1 MADTAANTQVNL
13 IKAGLEDAVVSTSE
27 ICFIDGQKGRLLY
40 RGFDVD
46 DLAAQSTFEEVIY
59 LLWHGHLPTRKEL
72 DAHVKALSATAN
84 RRLAPKIISM
94 LRLFPKK
101 TTPMEILRTGVSALS
116 AFDPEAGDNSREAT
130 LRKSLRLTAQMPTL
144 VAAWERIRRGKPP
157 VAPNPKLTLAGNFLY
172 MLSGKKPTP
181 LATKTFDVALIL
193 HADHE
198 FNASTFAARVTAATL
213 SDLHSAV
220 VSGIGALKGPLH
232 GGANEQVMLMVEK
245 IKDPAKAE
253 GWIKKAIADKVR
265 LMGFG
270 HRVYRVEDPRAK
282 HLRRLA
288 TELGEQIHNMS
299 YVEILNTVAQVVT
312 AEKHIYPN
320 VDLFSGAAYAAMGIA
335 TDQFT
340 PIFALSRVAGWA
352 AHVLEQ
358 HGNNR
363 LIRPRSEYTGA
374 TDARYVSISER

>member
-1 MADTAANTQVNL
+1 MADTAANSQVNL

-46 DLAAQSTFEEVIY
+46 DLAAQSTFEETVY
-59 LLWHGHLPTRKEL
+59 LLWYGHLPTRKEL
-72 DAHVKALSATAN
+72 DTLTKALSATAN
-84 RRLAPKIISM
+84 RKLPPKLIEM

-116 AFDPEAGDNSREAT
+116 AFDPDADDNSREAT
-130 LRKSLRLTAQMPTL
+130 LRKSIRLTAQMPTL
-144 VAAWERIRRGKPP
+144 VAAWERIRRGKPLMT
-157 VAPNPKLTLAGNFLY
+157 PNPKLNLAGNFLY
-172 MLSGKKPTP
+172 MMSGKPPTP
-181 LATKTFDVALIL
+181 LAAKTFDVALIL

-213 SDLHSAV
+213 SDVHSGV

-245 IKDPAKAE
+245 IKDPAKA
-253 GWIKKAIADKVR
+253 GAFIKKAIADKAR

-288 TELGEQIHNMS
+288 TELGQQIHDMH
-299 YVEILNTVAQVVT
+299 YVEILNTVAAAVT

-320 VDLFSGAAYAAMGIA
+320 VDLYSGAAYAAMGIS

-340 PIFALSRVAGWA
+340 PIFAMSRVAGWA

-363 LIRPRSEYTGA
+363 LIRPRSDYIGA
-374 TDARYVSISER
+374 TEARYVSLADR

>member
-1 MADTAANTQVNL
+1 MADTAANSQVNL

-46 DLAAQSTFEEVIY
+46 DLAAQSTFEETVY
-59 LLWHGHLPTRKEL
+59 LLWYGHLPTRKEL
-72 DAHVKALSATAN
+72 DTLTKALSATAN
-84 RRLAPKIISM
+84 RKLPPKLIEM
-94 LRLFPKK
+94 LRLFPRK

-116 AFDPEAGDNSREAT
+116 AFDPDADDNSREAT
-130 LRKSLRLTAQMPTL
+130 LRKSIRLTAQMPTL
-144 VAAWERIRRGKPP
+144 VAAWERIRRGKPLMT
-157 VAPNPKLTLAGNFLY
+157 PNPKLNLAGNFLY
-172 MLSGKKPTP
+172 MMSGKPPTP
-181 LATKTFDVALIL
+181 LAAKTFDVALIL

-213 SDLHSAV
+213 SDVHSGV

-245 IKDPAKAE
+245 IKDPAKA
-253 GWIKKAIADKVR
+253 GAWIKKAIADKAR

-288 TELGEQIHNMS
+288 TELGQQIHDMH
-299 YVEILNTVAQVVT
+299 YVEILNTVAAAVT

-320 VDLFSGAAYAAMGIA
+320 VDLYSGAAYAAMGIS

-340 PIFALSRVAGWA
+340 PIFAMSRVAGWA

-363 LIRPRSEYTGA
+363 LIRPRSDYIGA
-374 TDARYVSISER
+374 TEARYVPLADR

>member
-1 MADTAANTQVNL
+1 MADTAANSQVNL

-46 DLAAQSTFEEVIY
+46 DLAAQSTFEETVY
-59 LLWHGHLPTRKEL
+59 LLWYGHLPTRKEL
-72 DAHVKALSATAN
+72 DTLTKALSATAN
-84 RRLAPKIISM
+84 RKLPPKLIAM

-116 AFDPEAGDNSREAT
+116 AFDPDADDNSREAT
-130 LRKSLRLTAQMPTL
+130 LRKSIRLTAQMPTL
-144 VAAWERIRRGKPP
+144 VAAWERIRRGKPLMT
-157 VAPNPKLTLAGNFLY
+157 PNPKLNLAGNFLY
-172 MLSGKKPTP
+172 MMSGKKPTP
-181 LATKTFDVALIL
+181 LAAKTFDVALIL

-213 SDLHSAV
+213 SDVHSGV

-245 IKDPAKAE
+245 IKDPSRAGA
-253 GWIKKAIADKVR
+253 WIKQAIADKAR

-288 TELGEQIHNMS
+288 TELGQQIHDMH
-299 YVEILNTVAQVVT
+299 YVEILNTVAAAVT

-320 VDLFSGAAYAAMGIA
+320 VELYSGAAYAAMGIS

-340 PIFALSRVAGWA
+340 PIFAMSRVAGWA

-363 LIRPRSEYTGA
+363 LIRPRGEYTGA
-374 TDARYVSISER
+374 LDLKYVPLANR

>member
-1 MADTAANTQVNL
+1 MADTAANSQVNL

-46 DLAAQSTFEEVIY
+46 DLAAQSTFEETVY
-59 LLWHGHLPTRKEL
+59 LLWYGHLPTRKEL
-72 DAHVKALSATAN
+72 DTLTKALSATAN
-84 RRLAPKIISM
+84 RKLPPKLIAM
-94 LRLFPKK
+94 LRLFPRK

-116 AFDPEAGDNSREAT
+116 AFDPDADDNSREAT
-130 LRKSLRLTAQMPTL
+130 LRKSIRLTAQIPTL
-144 VAAWERIRRGKPP
+144 VAAWERIRRGKPLMT
-157 VAPNPKLTLAGNFLY
+157 PNPKLNLAGNFLY
-172 MLSGKKPTP
+172 MMSGKPPTP
-181 LATKTFDVALIL
+181 LAAKTFDVALIL

-213 SDLHSAV
+213 SDVHSGV

-245 IKDPAKAE
+245 IKDPAKA
-253 GWIKKAIADKVR
+253 GAFIKKAIADKAR

-288 TELGEQIHNMS
+288 TELGQQIHDMH
-299 YVEILNTVAQVVT
+299 YVEILNTVAAAVT

-320 VDLFSGAAYAAMGIA
+320 VDLYSGAAYAAMGIS

-340 PIFALSRVAGWA
+340 PIFAMSRVAGWA

-363 LIRPRSEYTGA
+363 LIRPRSDYIGA
-374 TDARYVSISER
+374 TEARYVPLADR

>member
-1 MADTAANTQVNL
+1 MADTAANSQVNL

-46 DLAAQSTFEEVIY
+46 DLAAQSTFEETVY
-59 LLWHGHLPTRKEL
+59 LLWYGHLPTRKEL
-72 DAHVKALSATAN
+72 DTLTKALSATAN
-84 RRLAPKIISM
+84 RKLPPKLIAM
-94 LRLFPKK
+94 LRLFPRK

-116 AFDPEAGDNSREAT
+116 AFDPDADDNSREAT
-130 LRKSLRLTAQMPTL
+130 LRKSIRLTAQMPTL
-144 VAAWERIRRGKPP
+144 VAAWERIRRGKPLMT
-157 VAPNPKLTLAGNFLY
+157 PNPKLNLAGNFLY
-172 MLSGKKPTP
+172 MMSGKPPTP
-181 LATKTFDVALIL
+181 LAAKTFDVALIL

-213 SDLHSAV
+213 SDVHSGV

-245 IKDPAKAE
+245 IKDPAKA
-253 GWIKKAIADKVR
+253 GAWIKKAIADKAR

-288 TELGEQIHNMS
+288 TELGEQIHDMH
-299 YVEILNTVAQVVT
+299 YVEILNTVAAAVT

-320 VDLFSGAAYAAMGIA
+320 VDLYSGAAYAAMGIS

-340 PIFALSRVAGWA
+340 PIFAMSRVAGWA

-363 LIRPRSEYTGA
+363 LIRPRSDYIGA
-374 TDARYVSISER
+374 TEARYVPLADR